1 MRGIDIFVSSPE
13 DVRKERT
20 LVERSIRSI
29 AAEFDVPVTVTYS
42 NWRKSD
48 RPEDRIP
55 VQGKNGSEDGRSWL
69 FPCFWEYQD
78 SNLDKEYREQ
88 IPNTGSYDL
97 VVSIL
102 WSRLGT
108 RISSACVM
116 PDGGQPQSANEY
128 EVAWVL
134 DQLKRTPGFPELRI
148 YRNQSAPPA
157 PLQPR
162 DERDSF
168 FKEWDAVQEF
178 FNAWERK
185 APFAEACSLY
195 SDLQEFENLFREHFR
210 DFLSRQL
217 QKEVVTR
224 KTPSGSPNWISVPYR
239 GLQSFEFEQAPIF
252 FGRTKAV
259 GEVLEALSR
268 QSNAQKP
275 FLLVIGPAG
284 SGKNSLVRAGVLPLL
299 TEVGNSAGEGPWRRA
314 MTRPGSG
321 ITGQDPIDALAIAL
335 LSEDALPE
343 LQPGGP
349 RDAGARLA
357 SELREQPDL
366 VASRAKDL
374 LDQISRNEMDHLLRQ
389 GDDQSL
395 IPGRIE
401 FAELSRHRKLRRAK
415 PQAQLALV
423 IGHLEDLFSAG
434 FSHETQRQYVAA
446 IASLVRTQRIA
457 AIATLQSEFYKSYQ
471 QLSELVALSS
481 PGGRFDLQPPTRLEL
496 AEMIRFPAKA
506 TGLRF
511 ERDRKTG
518 QGLDE
523 ILANAAAER
532 TDSLPLLEYVLL
544 LLYQKQLDRKDGLLR
559 FSDYREIGEFDGA
572 LARRAE
578 SAFAA
583 LTGDAQ
589 HSFDF
594 VFRRLVALGPDGK
607 TVSRPALYKNL
618 ISSPEH
624 NDRRNSGAKELVESM
639 LKEGLFTAENE
650 SRKVVI
656 VRIADHVLLSKWPR
670 IEQWLIEDQGF
681 VRMRDRVDGCMRLW
695 QKRGRRAH
703 DLLSTSLS
711 LSDGETLINHFHSSL
726 SDGQIEY
733 IQKSLNEQKRL
744 GRRKLLTGLVV
755 LIALASLAAV
765 TGFHWFKKEGARA
778 IRQEYAKLE
787 QKIIEIAHAEHGLDK
802 NESKQLEDKARLAQQ
817 RADAALKES
826 ASLEIQLKKAQ
837 EQLQTNKE
845 DADRASTERTALA
858 TRLKQAEEKV
868 QDAQKAAELA
878 GTRRDAAEVELKKTQ
893 DESQTAQQN
902 EGLAAKQRD
911 DLEAQL
917 KQLQDK
923 AQLAQQNAE
932 LASSQRAD
940 LQSQLKL
947 AQDQLAQ
954 VQQSADQASS
964 QRADLQSQ
972 LKLAQD
978 KLAQVQQSADQAS
991 SQRAELQSQLKLAQ
1005 EKFAQAQ
1012 QSADQASSQRA
1023 DLQSQLKLAQEKFA
1037 QAQQNADQA
1046 SSQRTDLQS
1055 QLKLAQEKFAQAQ
1068 QSADQAS
1075 SQRADLQSQ
1084 LKLAQDKLAQA
1095 QQSAEQ
1101 ASSQRAEL
1109 QSQLKLAQDKLAQAQ
1124 QSAEQASSQ
1133 RAELQAQLKQAQDKL
1148 QQAQQNAEL
1157 ASSQRASLQAQLR
1170 KAEEKA
1176 QLAQKIAD
1184 LVAGQSDD
1192 GGSATPEAYR
1202 PKPDS
1207 APSQNRSGRALPL
1220 DAGQNSTQ
1228 PLIPPVQSVNH

>member
-1 MRGIDIFVSSPE
+1 MRRIDIFVSSPE

-42 NWRKSD
+42 NWRRSS

-55 VQGKNGSEDGRSWL
+55 VPSKNGSEEGRSWL

-134 DQLKRTPGFPELRI
+134 DQSARTPGFPELRI
-148 YRNQSAPPA
+148 YRNQSAPPL

-162 DERDSF
+162 EERESF
-168 FKEWDAVQEF
+168 FREWDAVQEF
-178 FNAWERK
+178 FKRWEHK
-185 APFAEACSLY
+185 APFVEACSRY
-195 SDLQEFENLFREHFR
+195 SDLQEFENLFRAHFR

-217 QKEVVTR
+217 EKEVVTR
-224 KTPSGSPNWISVPYR
+224 KKISGSPNWISEPYR
-239 GLQSFEFEQAPIF
+239 GLRPFEFDQAPIF

-259 GEVLEALSR
+259 GEILEALSR
-268 QSNAQKP
+268 QANAQKP

-321 ITGQDPIDALAIAL
+321 LTGQDPIDALAAAL
-335 LSEDALPE
+335 LSDDALPE
-343 LQPGGP
+343 LQTGNP
-349 RDAGARLA
+349 RDAGPRLA

-366 VASRAKDL
+366 VAARAKDL

-389 GDDQSL
+389 GDGQSL
-395 IPGRIE
+395 IPGRFE

-457 AIATLQSEFYKSYQ
+457 AIATLQSEFYESYQ
-471 QLSELVALSS
+471 RLPELVKLSGPS
-481 PGGRFDLQPPTRLEL
+481 GRFDLQPPTQKEL
-496 AEMIRFPAKA
+496 AEMIRLPAKA

-511 ERDRKTG
+511 ERDKKTG
-518 QGLDE
+518 QSLDE
-523 ILANAAAER
+523 ILVKAAAER
-532 TDSLPLLEYVLL
+532 ADSLPLLQYVLS

-559 FSDYREIGEFDGA
+559 FSEYREIGEFDGA

-578 SAFAA
+578 SAFAT

-624 NDRRNSGAKELVESM
+624 DDRRNSGAKELVDCM
-639 LKEGLFTAENE
+639 FKEGLFTAENE
-650 SRKVVI
+650 SRKVVV

-670 IEQWLIEDQGF
+670 IVQWLIEDQGF
-681 VRMRDRVDGCMRLW
+681 IRMRDRVDGCMRLW
-695 QKRGRRAH
+695 QKRGRHAH
-703 DLLSTSLS
+703 DLLSIGLS

-726 SDGQIEY
+726 SDSQIEY
-733 IQKSLNEQKRL
+733 IQKSINEQKRL
-744 GRRKLLTGLVV
+744 GRRKLLAGLLV
-755 LIALASLAAV
+755 LTAFGSLAAV
-765 TGFHWFKKEGARA
+765 AGFDWFKKEGARV
-778 IRQEYAKLE
+778 IRQEYVKLE

-802 NESKQLEDKARLAQQ
+802 NEAKQLQDKAQLAQQ
-817 RADAALKES
+817 RTEAALKES
-826 ASLEIQLKKAQ
+826 ASLEIQLKKTQQ
-837 EQLQTNKE
+837 ELQTNKE
-845 DADRASTERTALA
+845 DADRASAERAALDA
-858 TRLKQAEEKV
+858 RLKQAEEKV

-878 GTRRDAAEVELKKTQ
+878 DTRRGAAEVELKKAQ
-893 DESQTAQQN
+893 DESQIAQQN
-902 EGLAAKQRD
+902 AGVAAKQRD

-923 AQLAQQNAE
+923 A
-932 LASSQRAD
+932 
-940 LQSQLKL
+940 
-947 AQDQLAQ
+947 
-954 VQQSADQASS
+954 
-964 QRADLQSQ
+964 
-972 LKLAQD
+972 
-978 KLAQVQQSADQAS
+978 
-991 SQRAELQSQLKLAQ
+991 
-1005 EKFAQAQ
+1005 
-1012 QSADQASSQRA
+1012 
-1023 DLQSQLKLAQEKFA
+1023 
-1037 QAQQNADQA
+1037 
-1046 SSQRTDLQS
+1046 
-1055 QLKLAQEKFAQAQ
+1055 
-1068 QSADQAS
+1068 
-1075 SQRADLQSQ
+1075 
-1084 LKLAQDKLAQA
+1084 
-1095 QQSAEQ
+1095 
-1101 ASSQRAEL
+1101 
-1109 QSQLKLAQDKLAQAQ
+1109 
-1124 QSAEQASSQ
+1124 
-1133 RAELQAQLKQAQDKL
+1133 
-1148 QQAQQNAEL
+1148 
-1157 ASSQRASLQAQLR
+1157 
-1170 KAEEKA
+1170 
-1176 QLAQKIAD
+1176 
-1184 LVAGQSDD
+1184 
-1192 GGSATPEAYR
+1192 
-1202 PKPDS
+1202 
-1207 APSQNRSGRALPL
+1207 
-1220 DAGQNSTQ
+1220 
-1228 PLIPPVQSVNH
+1228 